1 MSKLSKSLETFVE
14 RLVQEAS
21 EVYSDPLESFPGYAD
36 LTLTLQDKAFEFTDA
51 QLDSIR
57 KISRTIDSTNEIA
70 KNIQFHYRNHIIGN
84 GVTVEITP
92 AEYLGE
98 PQDIGKAKPDS
109 KIKKMKENWQAFC
122 TANKFDLRLID
133 TLKRAK
139 RDGEF
144 LWRIYDTNDVPTLRF
159 IDPYVVRSS
168 DSVKAPSG
176 IKLKTPTDYES
187 VIGYVVNIGGVEST
201 IPEEKVIHGKRNVDM
216 DTPRGIPDNWPL
228 FTNFRRLDK
237 LLLNVSTLTQIQSA
251 IALIRQ
257 HENQSQARVQSL
269 VNKQSDGRTRTDSV
283 TGKSTTARKLS
294 AGTILDAP
302 KGTTYEFPAHSINT
316 SNFIG
321 VIDKELAQIAAGHVL
336 PVDWLLA
343 KEPTDPLS
351 PGSPV
356 IANFSTEQM
365 WLYDHVIELFW
376 RVQELMGINTEREKT
391 KYAIWVFGPRLA
403 VGKSLDEARV
413 LQVLQQVGSVG
424 PRTISRTFGFNYN
437 IERADTIR
445 HIATLQPGEIA
456 PGSAGGTFASNNASN
471 DGMTTSKGTPKSA
484 DAGGGKQ

>member
-1 MSKLSKSLETFVE
+1 MSKLTKSLEDFVTKM
-14 RLVQEAS
+14 VMEAS
-21 EVYSDPLESFPGYAD
+21 EIYTDPAESFPGYAD
-36 LTLTLQDKAFEFTDA
+36 LTFTLQDKAFEFTDS
-51 QLDSIR
+51 QLDTIR

-70 KNIQFHYRNHIIGN
+70 ANIQLHYRNHIIGD
-84 GVTVEITP
+84 GVTIEITP
-92 AEYLGE
+92 AEYMDE
-98 PQDIGKAKPDS
+98 PQNIGKSKPDS
-109 KIKKMKENWQAFC
+109 KIKKMKENWARFA
-122 TANKFDLRLID
+122 TANKLDLRLVD

-144 LWRIYDTNDVPTLRF
+144 FWRIFNTKDTPSLRF
-159 IDPYVVRSS
+159 IDPAVVKSS
-168 DSVKAPSG
+168 DSVNAPSG

-187 VIGYVVNIGGVEST
+187 VVAYVVSINGDEKDISAD
-201 IPEEKVIHGKRNVDM
+201 KVIHGKRNVDI

-237 LLLNVSTLTQIQSA
+237 LLVNVSTLTQIQSA

-257 HENQSQARVQSL
+257 HEGQSQARVQSL
-269 VNKQSDGRTRTDSV
+269 VNKQSDGKSRVDSV
-283 TGKSTTARKLS
+283 TGKSTTARKLN

-316 SNFIG
+316 DNFIK
-321 VIDKELAQIAAGHVL
+321 VVDKELAHIAARHVL

-356 IANFSTEQM
+356 IANFRSEQM
-365 WLYDHVIELFW
+365 WLYDFVIELFW
-376 RVQELMGINTEREKT
+376 RVQELMGINVEQVKP

-437 IERADTIR
+437 LERADTIR

-456 PGSAGGTFASNNASN
+456 PGSAGGTFASNNAAN